1 MLEIMKKF
9 TLFSI
14 LCFLGQLVIAQN
26 NTGTLIDKDGKVG
39 VSLNYKKEKDTLGD
53 LKYRE
58 DQFYLGITYNLLSSV
73 PSAVNIRGLS
83 GGIHF
88 GFLRDMP
95 INKRRNLAIALG
107 AGLSFNAYGNTLFIG
122 ETPQEESIFTIL
134 TNDDFDFNFNRFS
147 TAVVEAPIEF
157 RWRSSTPTK
166 YGFWRVYAG
175 FRVGYAYWYKARFKQ
190 DGNEVTQ
197 TDIPEFNQTR
207 LAATLSFG
215 YNKVNFFAYYS
226 INPFFDGAVTS
237 NTQESVDFRT
247 IKLGILFYIL

>member
-1 MLEIMKKF
+1 MLGMKQLV
-9 TLFSI
+9 LFLLVSI
-14 LCFLGQLVIAQN
+14 LGPCMFAQQTDTIPNTTKVKFGNGLQL
-26 NTGTLIDKDGKVG
+26 
-39 VSLNYKKEKDTLGD
+39 KKEKDTIGD

-73 PSAVNIRGLS
+73 PAAVNLRGLS

-95 INKRRNLAIALG
+95 INKRRNIAVAVG
-107 AGLSFNAYGNTLFIG
+107 AGLSFDAYGNTLFIG
-122 ETPQEESIFTIL
+122 ETPEDETIFTIL
-134 TNDDFDFNFNRFS
+134 TNDDYVYNFNRFS
-147 TAVVEAPIEF
+147 TAVIEAPIEL

-175 FRVGYAYWYKARFKQ
+175 FRVGYAYWYQAKFKQ
-190 DGNEVTQ
+190 DGNQVSQ

-215 YNKVNFFAYYS
+215 YNKVNFYAYYS

-237 NTQESVDFRT
+237 NTQETVEFKT

>member
-1 MLEIMKKF
+1 MKGMNKF
-9 TLFSI
+9 ILILFVGLI
-14 LCFLGQLVIAQN
+14 GPFLFGQESDSLSN
-26 NTGTLIDKDGKVG
+26 NTNGKLG
-39 VSLNYKKEKDTLGD
+39 AGLQFKKNKDTIGD
-53 LKYRE
+53 LRYRE
-58 DQFYLGITYNLLSSV
+58 DQFYLGVTYNLLSSV
-73 PSAVNIRGLS
+73 PSAVNISGLS

-95 INKRRNLAIALG
+95 INERRNIAIAVG
-107 AGLSFNAYGNTLFIG
+107 AGLSFDAYGNTLFIG
-122 ETPQEESIFTIL
+122 ESPQEQTIFTIL

-147 TAVVEAPIEF
+147 TAVIEAPIEL

-175 FRVGYAYWYKARFKQ
+175 FRVGYAYWYKARFQQ

-215 YNKVNFFAYYS
+215 YNKINFYAYYS
-226 INPFFDGAVTS
+226 INPFFDGAVTT
-237 NTQESVDFRT
+237 NTQEKVEFRT

>member
-1 MLEIMKKF
+1 MLDIKKF
-9 TLFSI
+9 AIVSI
-14 LCFLGQLVIAQN
+14 LCFVGLLAIAQEN
-26 NTGTLIDKDGKVG
+26 NTTPVNADAKVG
-39 VSLNYKKEKDTLGD
+39 VSLDYQKEKDTIGD

-95 INKRRNLAIALG
+95 INKRRNIAVAIG
-107 AGLSFNAYGNTLFIG
+107 AGLSFDAYGNTLFIG
-122 ETPQEESIFTIL
+122 ETPQEETIFTIL
-134 TNDDFDFNFNRFS
+134 TNDDYQFNFNRFS
-147 TAVVEAPIEF
+147 TAVIEAPIEF

-175 FRVGYAYWYKARFKQ
+175 FRVGYAYWYQAKFKQ
-190 DGNEVTQ
+190 DGNEVSQ

-215 YNKVNFFAYYS
+215 YNKVNFYAYYS

-237 NTQESVDFRT
+237 NTMEPVEFRT

>member
-1 MLEIMKKF
+1 MHSIKRLVLFFLVCLYVPFVYAQQNDSIPNRNKSKF
-9 TLFSI
+9 GDEL
-14 LCFLGQLVIAQN
+14 Q
-26 NTGTLIDKDGKVG
+26 
-39 VSLNYKKEKDTLGD
+39 YKKNTDTLGD

-73 PSAVNIRGLS
+73 PASLNITGLS

-95 INKRRNLAIALG
+95 INERRNIAIALG
-107 AGLSFNAYGNTLFIG
+107 AGLSFDAYGNTLFIG
-122 ETPQEESIFTIL
+122 ETPQDETIFTIL
-134 TNDDFDFNFNRFS
+134 TNDDYEFNFNRFS
-147 TAVVEAPIEF
+147 TAVIEAPIEF

-175 FRVGYAYWYKARFKQ
+175 FRVGYAYWYQAKFKQ
-190 DGNEVTQ
+190 EGNQVSQ

-226 INPFFDGAVTS
+226 INPFFDGALTT
-237 NTQESVDFRT
+237 NTQEAVDFRT
-247 IKLGILFYIL
+247 IKLGIIFYIL

>member
-1 MLEIMKKF
+1 MLNSKKF
-9 TLFSI
+9 AIFSI
-14 LCFLGQLVIAQN
+14 LFFIGLFALAQEDTNGAVDKDEKLGQGFEYA
-26 NTGTLIDKDGKVG
+26 
-39 VSLNYKKEKDTLGD
+39 KKKDTIGD

-73 PSAVNIRGLS
+73 PSAVNISGLS

-95 INKRRNLAIALG
+95 INKRRNIAIAIG
-107 AGLSFNAYGNTLFIG
+107 GGLSFDAYGNTLFIG
-122 ETPQEESIFTIL
+122 ETPQDESIFTIL
-134 TNDDFDFNFNRFS
+134 TNDDFDFKFNRFS
-147 TAVVEAPIEF
+147 TAVVEAPIEL

-175 FRVGYAYWYKARFKQ
+175 FRIGYAYWYKATFKQ

-215 YNKVNFFAYYS
+215 YNKVNFYAYYS
-226 INPFFDGAVTS
+226 INPFFDSALTT
-237 NTQESVDFRT
+237 NTLESVDFRT

>member
-1 MLEIMKKF
+1 MRGIKK
-9 TLFSI
+9 LVLISI
-14 LCFLGQLVIAQN
+14 FCCIGSLVMAQ
-26 NTGTLIDKDGKVG
+26 GTDSISPQKNSQFKEALAPKKKID
-39 VSLNYKKEKDTLGD
+39 TIGD
-53 LKYRE
+53 VKYRE

-95 INKRRNLAIALG
+95 INKRRNIAIAIG
-107 AGLSFNAYGNTLFIG
+107 AGLSFDAYGNTLFIG
-122 ETPQEESIFTIL
+122 ERQQEETIFTIL
-134 TNDDFDFNFNRFS
+134 TNEEYDFNFNRFS
-147 TAVVEAPIEF
+147 TAVIEAPIEF
-157 RWRSSTPTK
+157 RWRNSTPTK

-175 FRVGYAYWYKARFKQ
+175 FRIGYAYWYQASLKQ
-190 DGNEVTQ
+190 ENNEVSQ

-226 INPFFDGAVTS
+226 INPFFDGAKTT
-237 NTQESVDFRT
+237 NTMESVEFKT
-247 IKLGILFYIL
+247 IKLGIIFYIL